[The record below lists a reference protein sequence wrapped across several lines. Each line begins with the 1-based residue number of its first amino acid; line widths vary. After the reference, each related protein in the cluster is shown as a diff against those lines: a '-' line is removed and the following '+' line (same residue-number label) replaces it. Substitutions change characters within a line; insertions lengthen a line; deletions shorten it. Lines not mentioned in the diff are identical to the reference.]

1 MLGRAALRGGGASF
15 SGDIQT
21 RPDAFLLAVRGKM
34 LCSEGGEALAQLPRE
49 LWVPHPHRHSRLGWV
64 GPGQPELVGG
74 SQPMAGVGWVGCGV
88 PSNPTILRF
97 YAIRVCTSRT

>member
-1 MLGRAALRGGGASF
+1 MLGRAARRGGGVSF

-21 RPDAFLLAVRGKM
+21 RPDAFLLAVRGKI

-49 LWVPHPHRHSRLGWV
+49 LWVPHPWRCPRPGRM

-74 SQPMAGVGWVGCGV
+74 SQPMAGVGWVGREV
-88 PSNPTILRF
+88 PSNPTIL
-97 YAIRVCTSRT
+97 